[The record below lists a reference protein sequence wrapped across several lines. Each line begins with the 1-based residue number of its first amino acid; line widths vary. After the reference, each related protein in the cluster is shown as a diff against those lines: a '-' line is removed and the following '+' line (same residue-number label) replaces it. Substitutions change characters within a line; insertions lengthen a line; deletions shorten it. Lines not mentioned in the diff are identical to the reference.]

1 MTLNLSADLSY
12 MSGISSLRTFCWT
25 KIRMLNWPTLDGQ
38 MSWRMCPTGQA
49 CLGCI
54 CCAFSLQG
62 SNGQH
67 NVRSTFDFMSL
78 RRATFCGTPDY
89 LAPEMI
95 RGEGHNESLD
105 MWEMGVLL
113 HLSWHSDPGSMMF
126 NGWFL
131 CLFGLGL
138 TRASNPLP
146 RKNLRLRWQLTKAT
160 LSKSGIDMT

>member
-1 MTLNLSADLSY
+1 MKGYERHLLRLRDFSEPAFPPRRRQTEPKNHERGGQAQRGAYRYRMVFQGHRWHQIRDRMQTCLS
-12 MSGISSLRTFCWT
+12 GTSSLRTFCWT

-38 MSWRMCPTGQA
+38 MSWRMCPTGRA

-113 HLSWHSDPGSMMF
+113 HLS
-126 NGWFL
+126 
-131 CLFGLGL
+131 
-138 TRASNPLP
+138 
-146 RKNLRLRWQLTKAT
+146 
-160 LSKSGIDMT
+160 